1 MAGNIA
7 LDLLLNAVEAAITG
21 DTQSGDKVELT
32 ADVGALVRDRG
43 METALKAAQIRQRI
57 GFLTDVANCAEYIR
71 PKHRRRL
78 P

>member
-21 DTQSGDKVELT
+21 DPQSGDKVELT

-43 METALKAAQIRQRI
+43 METALKAAQIRQRV
-57 GFLTDVANCAEYIR
+57 GFLTDVANCAEYIM
-71 PKHRRRL
+71 PKHRRRR
-78 P
+78 